1 VTVSD
6 PGAGQ
11 QQGREVCELSQRVDG
26 QWHSWRFDG
35 DDPYVICHYCGRV
48 QDAVT
53 GRVMDEG
60 RNPAP
65 SPTPPARDSGRDEA
79 REAVARWLWEQDGYA
94 GSWEREDQQDY
105 YREDADRLLALPE
118 LDKLLRRP
126 A

>member
-1 VTVSD
+1 MTVSD

-11 QQGREVCELSQRVDG
+11 QQGREVCDCGHGGISHNLSSGASGAPTFCLEHDCTCP
-26 QWHSWRFDG
+26 RF
-35 DDPYVICHYCGRV
+35 
-48 QDAVT
+48 
-53 GRVMDEG
+53 
-60 RNPAP
+60 AP
-65 SPTPPARDSGRDEA
+65 SPTPPARDSGRDAA